1 MTTLDTWDRTLFLKI
16 SAGAGA
22 PEALLNAAIFIANY
36 AIYVIPLMLV
46 AMWVWG
52 DEKKRGLALSACVV
66 TLVSLGLNQ
75 VIGLAWQHPRPF
87 AVGLSRPWLAHVA
100 DSSFP
105 SDHMTVFA
113 GVGVTLLLGGE
124 TTLGVLT
131 LVLGFLV
138 AWSRIYLGLHFPL
151 DMLGAVVVACLA
163 CVAVSPFWR
172 RMGPATTRLAASC
185 TGRCLRIPS
194 HAAGC
199 GGERNASGFAQRA
212 KIRWS

>member
-16 SAGAGA
+16 SAGPAA
-22 PEALLNAAIFIANY
+22 PKALLNTAIFIATD

-52 DEKKRGLALSACVV
+52 DEKKRGLALFACVV
-66 TLVSLGLNQ
+66 AFVGLGLNQ
-75 VIGLAWQHPRPF
+75 AIGLAWQHPRPF

-113 GVGVTLLLGGE
+113 GVGITLLVGGE

-172 RMGPATTRLAASC
+172 RMGPATTRVAEKLY
-185 TGRCLRIPS
+185 GKV
-194 HAAGC
+194 
-199 GGERNASGFAQRA
+199 FAYPIARGWV
-212 KIRWS
+212 RR

>member
-16 SAGAGA
+16 NAGAAA
-22 PEALLNAAIFIANY
+22 PEALLNTAIFIATD

-52 DEKKRGLALSACVV
+52 DVKKRGVALSACVV
-66 TLVSLGLNQ
+66 SFVSLGLNQ

-113 GVGVTLLLGGE
+113 GVGITLLLGGE
-124 TTLGVLT
+124 TTLGILT
-131 LVLGFLV
+131 LVLGFVV

-172 RMGPATTRLAASC
+172 RMGPATMRIAGRLY
-185 TGRCLRIPS
+185 GKV
-194 HAAGC
+194 
-199 GGERNASGFAQRA
+199 FAYPIARGWV
-212 KIRWS
+212 RR